1 MTEFPAIDLD
11 LPDIGNIN
19 VLPQANIIIITELIS
34 PQLQINFVSLFEMEQ
49 GSTQLSFF
57 CKKQKNKIEKKKKK
71 QFCVS
76 LYGSKLT
83 NLQRSHLI
91 SDKQSQVLML
101 LWAPRNRT
109 ISLLISINLF

>member
-1 MTEFPAIDLD
+1 MTEFPAIDL
-11 LPDIGNIN
+11 PDIGNIS

-34 PQLQINFVSLFEMEQ
+34 PQFQINFVSLFEMEQ
-49 GSTQLSFF
+49 GSTQLSLF
-57 CKKQKNKIEKKKKK
+57 CKNKKTKTKKKKK

-101 LWAPRNRT
+101 LWAPRNWT
-109 ISLLISINLF
+109 ISLLIAINLF

>member
-1 MTEFPAIDLD
+1 MTEFPAID

-49 GSTQLSFF
+49 GSTQLSLF
-57 CKKQKNKIEKKKKK
+57 CKKQKNKNEKKKK

-91 SDKQSQVLML
+91 SDEQSQVLML

>member
-1 MTEFPAIDLD
+1 MTEFPAID

-34 PQLQINFVSLFEMEQ
+34 PQLQINFVSLFELEQ
-49 GSTQLSFF
+49 GSTQLSLF
-57 CKKQKNKIEKKKKK
+57 CKKQKNKKK
-71 QFCVS
+71 QKVLCVS
-76 LYGSKLT
+76 LYGSRLT

-109 ISLLISINLF
+109 ISLLIAINLF